1 MKKGRMSALTALVF
15 LAGLCLV
22 ACGGTT
28 SWQVTFDADGGTA
41 TATQSVEDGGTA
53 TEPADPEKEAARYE
67 TLLRDNPP
75 DIVVMGIGENGH
87 IAFNDPPVADFQDA
101 RGAKVVKLDE
111 VCRNQQ
117 VHDGCFSSLEVV
129 PEQAVTLTI
138 PSLFAGRYLFCMVPG
153 EKKAAAVKRAVE
165 GQIEEACPASILRRH
180 PNAILY
186 VDEASG
192 ALLGKDP

>member
-1 MKKGRMSALTALVF
+1 MDLT
-15 LAGLCLV
+15 
-22 ACGGTT
+22 
-28 SWQVTFDADGGTA
+28 
-41 TATQSVEDGGTA
+41 
-53 TEPADPEKEAARYE
+53 
-67 TLLRDNPP
+67 
-75 DIVVMGIGENGH
+75 
-87 IAFNDPPVADFQDA
+87 
-101 RGAKVVKLDE
+101 
-111 VCRNQQ
+111 CRNQQ

-165 GQIEEACPASILRRH
+165 GKIEEACPASILRRH